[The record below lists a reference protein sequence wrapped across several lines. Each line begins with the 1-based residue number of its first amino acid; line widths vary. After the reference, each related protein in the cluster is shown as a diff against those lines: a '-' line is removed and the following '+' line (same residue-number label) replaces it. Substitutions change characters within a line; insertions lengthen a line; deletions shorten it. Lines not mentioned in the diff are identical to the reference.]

1 MITLITTLFLITYK
15 NYNLG
20 DLRNYPM
27 KKIIAGALLAPASTL
42 AFASPAGCGIGTAVI
57 FPDASRRHERVLAAS
72 TSGICGNK
80 TTRVTSATRGCDGA
94 NGPLKLA
101 QAVMDENMDQLA
113 AEAAVGQGETL
124 AALAEV
130 MGVEAQD
137 TAAFN
142 RVIQSNFD
150 SMFTTETTSGEAFEA
165 MTSAMAADAELQKYL
180 G

>member
-1 MITLITTLFLITYK
+1 MTTLITTLFLITYK
-15 NYNLG
+15 NYKLG

-27 KKIIAGALLAPASTL
+27 QKIIAGALLASASTL
-42 AFASPAGCGIGTAVI
+42 AFASPAGCGLGTAVV
-57 FPDASRRHERVLAAS
+57 FPDANEWYEHVMAATTNQS
-72 TSGICGNK
+72 ATQTASMTSGLLNCG
-80 TTRVTSATRGCDGA
+80 SA

-101 QAVMDENMDQLA
+101 QVFMDENMDQLA

-130 MGVEAQD
+130 MGVETQD

-150 SMFTTETTSGEAFEA
+150 SMFTTEATSGEAFEA